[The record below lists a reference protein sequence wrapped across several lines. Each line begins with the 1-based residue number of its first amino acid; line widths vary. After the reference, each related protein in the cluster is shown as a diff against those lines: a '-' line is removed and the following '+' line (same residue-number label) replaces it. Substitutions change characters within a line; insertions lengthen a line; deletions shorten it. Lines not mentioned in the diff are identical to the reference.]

1 MKTKSILAL
10 SMAFT
15 ATMGYGPSAF
25 SANDGVFKVKRADPA
40 NQPKYANLLDSF
52 DSPQTW
58 AALGSAREGGVA
70 QSYQAYSKLMNVY
83 SPLITENGETPVPV
97 YVEDSLNLKD
107 IEGFRKFARSVEY
120 DKTFVATNETC
131 SAAKTFTFPT
141 QMAGM
146 LTDLRPS
153 YVFGETRTEL
163 SIAQTREE
171 RISKEVDDLHYA
183 EVLCANYADRNYQ
196 NGYINLFM
204 NLQRDLKNK
213 IEAIDKKS
221 LASSNHIIGSAP
233 SQTQTNSLAR
243 PFDLPTASKFLE
255 CSGFFGALSQS
266 IKSLGGTQYKSYD
279 DVAYEFNNAAI
290 IYSNVN
296 YMLNNSQIWKNEYL
310 RRIKADP
317 AGVQTWGEDLKKSCV
332 AIAKQNRPTIEK
344 YSQDAQSEFSSKLNG
359 LLNNR

>member
-1 MKTKSILAL
+1 MITKRILAL
-10 SMAFT
+10 SVAFT
-15 ATMGYGPSAF
+15 ATLGYGPSAY
-25 SANDGVFKVKRADPA
+25 SANDGVFRVKRADPS

-52 DSPQTW
+52 ESPQTW

-70 QSYQAYSKLMNVY
+70 QSFQAYSKLMNIYV
-83 SPLITENGETPVPV
+83 PLITENGETPVPV

-107 IEGFRKFARSVEY
+107 IEGFRKFAQSVEY
-120 DKTFVATNETC
+120 DKNFVATNETC

-146 LTDLRPS
+146 LTDLRPE
-153 YVFGETRTEL
+153 YVYGETRTES
-163 SIAQTREE
+163 SIAKTREE
-171 RISKEVDDLHYA
+171 RISKEVNDLHYA
-183 EVLCANYADRNYQ
+183 SNLCANYADNNYQ
-196 NGYINLFM
+196 NGYINLYM

-213 IEAIDKKS
+213 IEAIEKKS
-221 LASSNHIIGSAP
+221 LARSINILGSAP
-233 SQTQTNSLAR
+233 SQTLTNSLAR

-255 CSGFFGALSQS
+255 CSGFLGALSQYMEGLGSAQSKTYGDVGYKFS
-266 IKSLGGTQYKSYD
+266 I
-279 DVAYEFNNAAI
+279 AAI
-290 IYSNVN
+290 IFSNVN
-296 YMLNNSQIWKNEYL
+296 YMLDNSQIWKNEYL